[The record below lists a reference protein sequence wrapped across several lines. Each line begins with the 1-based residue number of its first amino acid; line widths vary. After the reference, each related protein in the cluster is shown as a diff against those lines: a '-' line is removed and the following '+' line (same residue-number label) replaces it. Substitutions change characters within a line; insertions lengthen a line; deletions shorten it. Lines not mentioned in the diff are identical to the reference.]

1 MALVAVRS
9 NRFTLAPILARA
21 WVTGDVKVGTVFP
34 GPTVVTS
41 APEDEDQIKEMDTRQ
56 EGKGREQ
63 VIRIQVANEATFDC
77 VPF

>member
-9 NRFTLAPILARA
+9 NRFTLAPVLARA

-34 GPTVVTS
+34 SPTVVTR
-41 APEDEDQIKEMDTRQ
+41 APEDEYQIKEMDTRQ
-56 EGKGREQ
+56 GRKGREQ

>member
-1 MALVAVRS
+1 MDW
-9 NRFTLAPILARA
+9 A
-21 WVTGDVKVGTVFP
+21 WVAGNVKVGTVFP
-34 GPTVVTS
+34 GPTVVTR

-63 VIRIQVANEATFDC
+63 VIRNQVANGATFDC

>member
-9 NRFTLAPILARA
+9 NRFTLAPVLARA
-21 WVTGDVKVGTVFP
+21 WVAGNVKVGTVFP
-34 GPTVVTS
+34 GPTVVTR
-41 APEDEDQIKEMDTRQ
+41 APEDEYQIKEMDTRQ
-56 EGKGREQ
+56 GRKGREQ

>member
-9 NRFTLAPILARA
+9 NRFTLAPVLARA

-34 GPTVVTS
+34 SPTVVTR

-56 EGKGREQ
+56 GRKGREQ

>member
-1 MALVAVRS
+1 MSPV
-9 NRFTLAPILARA
+9 LARA

-34 GPTVVTS
+34 SPTVVTR

>member
-1 MALVAVRS
+1 MALVAICA

-34 GPTVVTS
+34 SPTVVTR
-41 APEDEDQIKEMDTRQ
+41 APGDEDQIMGIDTRQ

-63 VIRIQVANEATFDC
+63 VIRNQVANEATFDC

>member
-1 MALVAVRS
+1 MALVAVCS
-9 NRFTLAPILARA
+9 NRFTLAPVLARA

-34 GPTVVTS
+34 GPTVVTR

-56 EGKGREQ
+56 GRKGREQ
-63 VIRIQVANEATFDC
+63 VIRNQVANEATFDC